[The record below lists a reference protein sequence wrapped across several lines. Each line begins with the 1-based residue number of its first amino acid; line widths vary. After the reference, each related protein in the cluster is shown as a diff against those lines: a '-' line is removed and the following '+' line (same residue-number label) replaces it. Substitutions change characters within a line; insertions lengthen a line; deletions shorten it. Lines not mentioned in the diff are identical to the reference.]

1 MSVRKKRVYIMNQRF
16 ADTIVVLDFETTGL
30 SPDHGDRA
38 IEIGAVRI
46 VNGEITE
53 QFQALMNPGIR
64 VNSFIADYTGITNQ
78 MLKDAASCGEV
89 MAQFCDF
96 IGDDNLL
103 AHNASFDKKFLDNEL
118 AQISRHYQGELTCSL
133 LVSRRIN
140 IDSQSHS
147 LGNLVNQLNLSE
159 EGSFHRALFDA
170 QMTAKLWLHMLDNI
184 KDTYGIKRPPFSLMQ
199 QIANTPKKKVPKTLQ
214 NYAIQQVSY

>member
-1 MSVRKKRVYIMNQRF
+1 MNQSF

-30 SPDHGDRA
+30 SPDNGDRA

-53 QFQALMNPGIR
+53 QFQALMNPGMR
-64 VNSFIADYTGITNQ
+64 VNNFIEGYTGITNT
-78 MLKDAASCGEV
+78 MLSDAASCSDV

-96 IGDDNLL
+96 IGEDNLL
-103 AHNASFDKKFLDNEL
+103 AHNASFDQKFLDNEL
-118 AQISRHYQGELTCSL
+118 AQISRSYQGEFTCSL

-140 IDSQSHS
+140 IDAPSHS
-147 LGNLVNQLNLSE
+147 LGKLVEQLDLCE

-184 KDTYGIKRPPFSLMQ
+184 NETYGIKRPSFALMQ
-199 QIANTPKKKVPKTLQ
+199 QIACTPKKQVAKILHNYSIQ
-214 NYAIQQVSY
+214 NASL

>member
-1 MSVRKKRVYIMNQRF
+1 MSQKH
-16 ADTIVVLDFETTGL
+16 ADTLVVLDFETTGL
-30 SPDHGDRA
+30 SPDNGDRA

-46 VNGEITE
+46 VDGEITE

-64 VNSFIADYTGITNQ
+64 VNSFIEGYTGITNN
-78 MLKDAASCGEV
+78 MLDDAASCGEV

-103 AHNASFDKKFLDNEL
+103 AHNASFDQKFLDNEL
-118 AQISRHYQGELTCSL
+118 SHISRTYQGEFTCSL

-140 IDSQSHS
+140 LDAPSHS
-147 LGNLVNQLNLSE
+147 LGNLVNQLELSE

-170 QMTAKLWLHMLDNI
+170 QMTAKLWLHMLAQINE
-184 KDTYGIKRPPFSLMQ
+184 TYGIKQVPFALMQ
-199 QIANTPKKKVPKTLQ
+199 QIACTPKKQVAKILQ
-214 NYAIQQVSY
+214 NYSIQSATL